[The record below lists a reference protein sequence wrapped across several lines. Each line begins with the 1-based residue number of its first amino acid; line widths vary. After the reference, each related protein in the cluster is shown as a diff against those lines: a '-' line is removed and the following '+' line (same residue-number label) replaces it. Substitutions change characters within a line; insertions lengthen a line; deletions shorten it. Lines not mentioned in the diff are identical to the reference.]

1 MGSRGKRV
9 CHLGKEMYEG
19 WWALSARLNFGEVGV
34 KR

>member
-19 WWALSARLNFGEVGV
+19 WWALSELNLGEVGV
-34 KR
+34 RR